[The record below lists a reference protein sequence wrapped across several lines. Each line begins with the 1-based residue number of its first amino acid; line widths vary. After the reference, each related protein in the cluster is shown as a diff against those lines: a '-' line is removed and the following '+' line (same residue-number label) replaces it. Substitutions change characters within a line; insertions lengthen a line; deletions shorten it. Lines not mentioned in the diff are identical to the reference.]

1 MFKFNKKLF
10 YKYFDLYR
18 VSWFLNDVNQKK
30 RADFNMALI
39 HNNSDTDFQ
48 NISSFILEKLG
59 FDRMSISEIQQF
71 QQSRT
76 IQYINDYKK
85 QIEPWIL
92 DLILQ
97 DFFDLDL
104 LNATFK
110 TESIKNKSE
119 LIAFF
124 NSEKANTIYG
134 TELSNLYAH
143 YITKADG
150 SDFPL
155 EFVSSNN
162 HSIPLLSTINGQPIL
177 GNFHNHSI
185 YSDGECNIK
194 ELQKMAEVANRE
206 YIGISDH
213 SQIMNGLNDRKIIE
227 QHKEISAL
235 NKQGCKILRSIECE
249 ILSDGTLDLSDELL
263 NRMSYVIIA
272 VHHNMNMKKYEAN
285 NRLIKAIENRFSSII
300 AHPSARLYRRKVEL
314 FVDMEKIIDACVANK
329 VVIEING
336 DPERLDLDPKY
347 IEYAV
352 NRGAMFSLDSDTHS
366 MSGFNYINNAIRI
379 AEYCHIPA
387 ERCINTFKIRELE
400 SVLKGNIE

>member
-134 TELSNLYAH
+134 TNFL
-143 YITKADG
+143 I
-150 SDFPL
+150 FM
-155 EFVSSNN
+155 
-162 HSIPLLSTINGQPIL
+162 PI
-177 GNFHNHSI
+177 I
-185 YSDGECNIK
+185 
-194 ELQKMAEVANRE
+194 
-206 YIGISDH
+206 
-213 SQIMNGLNDRKIIE
+213 
-227 QHKEISAL
+227 
-235 NKQGCKILRSIECE
+235 
-249 ILSDGTLDLSDELL
+249 
-263 NRMSYVIIA
+263 
-272 VHHNMNMKKYEAN
+272 
-285 NRLIKAIENRFSSII
+285 
-300 AHPSARLYRRKVEL
+300 
-314 FVDMEKIIDACVANK
+314 
-329 VVIEING
+329 
-336 DPERLDLDPKY
+336 
-347 IEYAV
+347 
-352 NRGAMFSLDSDTHS
+352 
-366 MSGFNYINNAIRI
+366 
-379 AEYCHIPA
+379 
-387 ERCINTFKIRELE
+387 
-400 SVLKGNIE
+400 

>member
-206 YIGISDH
+206 
-213 SQIMNGLNDRKIIE
+213 
-227 QHKEISAL
+227 
-235 NKQGCKILRSIECE
+235 
-249 ILSDGTLDLSDELL
+249 
-263 NRMSYVIIA
+263 
-272 VHHNMNMKKYEAN
+272 
-285 NRLIKAIENRFSSII
+285 
-300 AHPSARLYRRKVEL
+300 
-314 FVDMEKIIDACVANK
+314 
-329 VVIEING
+329 
-336 DPERLDLDPKY
+336 
-347 IEYAV
+347 
-352 NRGAMFSLDSDTHS
+352 
-366 MSGFNYINNAIRI
+366 
-379 AEYCHIPA
+379 
-387 ERCINTFKIRELE
+387 
-400 SVLKGNIE
+400 